1 MLDATHAILTH
12 LVLCFEGMVHVNQ
25 AYYDA
30 HIPLGLFM
38 CH

>member
-12 LVLCFEGMVHVNQ
+12 LVLCFKGMVNVVQ
-25 AYYDA
+25 AYGHA
-30 HIPLGLFM
+30 HRLLGLFM